1 MKDVVVIK
9 DLSFKYG
16 DKLIFDK
23 INLNI
28 KAGEWLSLI
37 GPNNSGKTTLIKIL
51 AGLLETNNEIL
62 IDGMPLNKDN
72 IKEIR
77 KRIGIIFE
85 NVDNQFVTETV
96 RSELAFTLENL
107 SYEEREINDRIDEIA
122 VKFQLEDILNCDP
135 HNLSGGEKQKVAL
148 ASVLITKPKI
158 LILDGALSMLDH
170 HERIKILDML
180 KKLHR
185 EEGLTIIHTTYN
197 LEETY
202 DSDRIVVLNE
212 GVILVD
218 GPTKEVLKQ
227 DKIFNRIGLEVPFMV
242 DLSLKLKLYGL
253 IDNLILDM
261 DEMVNALWK

>member
-77 KRIGIIFE
+77 KELELFLKMLII
-85 NVDNQFVTETV
+85 
-96 RSELAFTLENL
+96 NL
-107 SYEEREINDRIDEIA
+107 
-122 VKFQLEDILNCDP
+122 
-135 HNLSGGEKQKVAL
+135 
-148 ASVLITKPKI
+148 
-158 LILDGALSMLDH
+158 
-170 HERIKILDML
+170 
-180 KKLHR
+180 
-185 EEGLTIIHTTYN
+185 
-197 LEETY
+197 
-202 DSDRIVVLNE
+202 
-212 GVILVD
+212 
-218 GPTKEVLKQ
+218 
-227 DKIFNRIGLEVPFMV
+227 
-242 DLSLKLKLYGL
+242 
-253 IDNLILDM
+253 
-261 DEMVNALWK
+261 